1 MYPTSHLFTFAPSF
15 YFICQERLKRC
26 ASTPCFQSVLSE
38 TDISESFI
46 MDGASTDN
54 AGIVMVAH
62 DSNPNRTHSSHL
74 HPDLPDAGE
83 RLSQSSFENSR
94 NNNMGDILEVVQRLQ
109 MTAESCQT
117 CTTDKTPP
125 EATKSGY
132 RHPPPYPEQMEHS
145 MSPLDKYRHPP
156 PYREPVDTMSKFDGA
171 SFYSHR
177 AGKMAGDYSAF
188 YNLEESNYRH
198 PPSYSHFR
206 ALPGPSGD
214 SVSLDSRL
222 ANGPPK
228 LKVDKKVMSESN
240 LSPGGYSYAQ
250 NAPKNVSNLYGNK
263 GLYSA
268 YGGKPFSNAQD
279 SISYDLSYGEPYMSE
294 AASQR
299 FGFYT
304 NQGAASTNNGFS
316 ENGSELFTYGENG
329 STFSGRGQGIY
340 TSQAESVAK
349 PQGPVTMQQGRF
361 GEKFFPSGNMNDKKN
376 LGEEKCFGL

>member
-1 MYPTSHLFTFAPSF
+1 
-15 YFICQERLKRC
+15 
-26 ASTPCFQSVLSE
+26 
-38 TDISESFI
+38 
-46 MDGASTDN
+46 
-54 AGIVMVAH
+54 
-62 DSNPNRTHSSHL
+62 
-74 HPDLPDAGE
+74 
-83 RLSQSSFENSR
+83 
-94 NNNMGDILEVVQRLQ
+94 
-109 MTAESCQT
+109 
-117 CTTDKTPP
+117 
-125 EATKSGY
+125 
-132 RHPPPYPEQMEHS
+132 
-145 MSPLDKYRHPP
+145 
-156 PYREPVDTMSKFDGA
+156 
-171 SFYSHR
+171 
-177 AGKMAGDYSAF
+177 
-188 YNLEESNYRH
+188 
-198 PPSYSHFR
+198 
-206 ALPGPSGD
+206 
-214 SVSLDSRL
+214 
-222 ANGPPK
+222 
-228 LKVDKKVMSESN
+228 MSESN

-376 LGEEKCFGL
+376 LGEEKCCGL